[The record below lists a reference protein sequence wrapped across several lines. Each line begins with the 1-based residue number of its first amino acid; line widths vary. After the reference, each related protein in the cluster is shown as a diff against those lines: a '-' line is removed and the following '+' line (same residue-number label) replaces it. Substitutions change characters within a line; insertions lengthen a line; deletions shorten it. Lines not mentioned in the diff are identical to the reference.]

1 MDLKKIGKNIR
12 ELRLERGFTQEKL
25 AAVAECSWR
34 YVQMVEQG
42 RNIPS
47 VKWLNNLAEKIEVP
61 LARFF
66 LED

>member
-1 MDLKKIGKNIR
+1 MDLTKIGKNIR
-12 ELRLERGFTQEKL
+12 ALRKSKGYTQEKL

-47 VKWLNNLAEKIEVP
+47 VRWLNNLAEKTNTP
-61 LARFF
+61 LKYFF
-66 LED
+66 GE